1 MPAPMETPDQQIA
14 VLEAN
19 ALKICQVCDQGYQT
33 LGEKGT
39 VIVLRQL
46 ENPALEL
53 EDWQVKYRPLS
64 RIDDILSDWK
74 QTPLQDMII
83 RYNPDVSVV
92 CTFLYPNGA
101 HISYHFGKVSPGGN
115 ED

>member
-1 MPAPMETPDQQIA
+1 MPAPLETPDQQIA

-19 ALKICQVCDQGYQT
+19 ALKICQVCDRGYQE

-39 VIVLRQL
+39 AIVLRQL

-53 EDWQVKYRPLS
+53 EDWQVKYRPIS

-101 HISYHFGKVSPGGN
+101 HTSYHFGKVSPEEN
-115 ED
+115 SR

>member
-1 MPAPMETPDQQIA
+1 MSVPLETPEQQMA

-19 ALKICQVCDQGYQT
+19 ALKICQVCDQGYRES
-33 LGEKGT
+33 GEKGT

-46 ENPALEL
+46 DNPSPALA
-53 EDWQVKYRPLS
+53 DWQVKYRPIS

-92 CTFLYPNGA
+92 CTFLYPNGV
-101 HISYHFGKVSPGGN
+101 HCSYHFGKVSS
-115 ED
+115 EDT

>member
-14 VLEAN
+14 ALEAN
-19 ALKICQVCDQGYQT
+19 ALKICQVCDQGYQAF
-33 LGEKGT
+33 GEKGT

-46 ENPALEL
+46 ENPSLAL

-83 RYNPDVSVV
+83 RYNPDVSSDSR
-92 CTFLYPNGA
+92 P
-101 HISYHFGKVSPGGN
+101 
-115 ED
+115 